1 MEAYECDVLVI
12 GSGGAGARAAIEAS
26 ANGAKVLIVSKT
38 MEGKA
43 HTVMAEGG
51 INAALGHR
59 DPKDSIEEHFRDTV
73 EEGVFLNNQAMA
85 EILSKETPARV
96 YDLEGYG
103 AVFDRLGKKIAQRP
117 FGGQS
122 HPRTCYVGD
131 CTGHEIIMT
140 LVEEARRR
148 CVDYHSEVFVTKLL
162 TDRKDPKRIAG
173 AFAVDF
179 ITGTYRTYLAKSVI
193 LATGGSGRVFKVT
206 SNPHDSSGD
215 GYALALR
222 AGASLQDM
230 EQTQFHPTGM
240 VFPVS
245 ARGILVTEAIRGE
258 GGILLNKDGE
268 RFMSRYN
275 PEQMELSPR
284 DQVARAI
291 YTEIQEG
298 RGTDKGGVYLDI
310 THKGADFINEKLPRM
325 VKQFKNF
332 ANVDITKEPMLV
344 APTAHHFMGGV
355 RVDPYTCESHDIEG
369 LFACG
374 EAAAG
379 AHGANRL
386 GGNALA
392 ETQVFGKRAGEAA
405 ARKAGN
411 MAMPN
416 FSENDIE
423 EEIIRLERPFSTPD
437 GERPQT
443 IMKALQE
450 TMWKHAGIVRSE
462 ELLKTGLE
470 KVSALGESP
479 ISVVVGRRYNVEWA
493 DYMELSNM
501 VLVSMA
507 VMTSAL
513 ARRESRGAHFRGDYP
528 KRDDSVGLVNIITLM
543 NGEEIS
549 TETSPVSITK
559 LQPVMRR
566 GD

>member
-1 MEAYECDVLVI
+1 MDTYECDVLVI

-26 ANGAKVLIVSKT
+26 ICGASVLLVSKT
-38 MEGKA
+38 LEGKA

-51 INAALGHR
+51 INAALAHR
-59 DPKDSIEEHFRDTV
+59 DPEDSIDEHFRDTV
-73 EEGVFLNNQAMA
+73 HEGVFLNNQIMA
-85 EILSKETPARV
+85 EILANETPERV
-96 YDLEGYG
+96 YDLERFG
-103 AVFDRLGKKIAQRP
+103 AVFDRLGNRIAQRP

-140 LVEEARRR
+140 LVEEARKR
-148 CVDYHSEVFVTKLL
+148 CIDYHSEVFVTKLL
-162 TDRKDPKRIAG
+162 KGPEGSIAG

-179 ITGTYRTYLAKSVI
+179 ITGDYRLYRAKSVV
-193 LATGGSGRVFKVT
+193 LATGGSGRIFKVT

-258 GGILLNKDGE
+258 GGILLNIENE

-298 RGTDKGGVYLDI
+298 RGTDRGGVYLDI
-310 THKGADFINEKLPRM
+310 THKGKEYIDEKLPRM
-325 VKQFKNF
+325 VKQFQKF
-332 ANVDITKEPMLV
+332 ANVDITEEAMQV

-355 RVDPYTCESHDIEG
+355 RVDPRTCESMDIKG

-392 ETQVFGKRAGEAA
+392 ETQVFGKRAGEHAA
-405 ARKAGN
+405 KY
-411 MAMPN
+411 AMGTTML
-416 FSENDIE
+416 DYIE
-423 EEIIRLERPFSTPD
+423 DEIDMEVKRLESPFSTE
-437 GERPQT
+437 GRKPQA
-443 IMKALQE
+443 IMHELQE
-450 TMWKHAGIVRSE
+450 TMWKHAGIVREE
-462 ELLKTGLE
+462 ELLKEGLE
-470 KVSALGESP
+470 KVAKLSGSLIG
-479 ISVVVGRRYNVEWA
+479 VGGKKRYNMEWI
-493 DYMELSNM
+493 DFMEVSNM
-501 VLVSMA
+501 LLVARA
-507 VMTSAL
+507 VTMGAL
-513 ARRESRGAHFRGDYP
+513 ARKESRGAHFRSDHP
-528 KRDDSVGLVNIITLM
+528 KRNDQIGLVNYITYYDGLDM
-543 NGEEIS
+543 TIDS
-549 TETSPVSITK
+549 RPVEITK
-559 LQPVMRR
+559 LQPVERR